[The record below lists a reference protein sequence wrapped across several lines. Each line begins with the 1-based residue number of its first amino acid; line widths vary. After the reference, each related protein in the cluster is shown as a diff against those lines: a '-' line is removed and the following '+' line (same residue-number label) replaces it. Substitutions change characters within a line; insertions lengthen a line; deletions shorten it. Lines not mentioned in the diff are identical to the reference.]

1 MLTATERRSA
11 NFQNVSIE
19 TLAADGRWTAYT
31 YLDDINVSDHS
42 HNQTNEGFHL
52 PLPQV
57 DDNSPSGSAIHDNGE
72 CQDGHMNDEIT
83 AFNVETTF
91 PQSGFLHNFDSQ
103 VFGGEI
109 DGEESLLSP
118 TRGLL
123 PSSPSMAMIQ
133 SPSQWEV
140 SNFGDIDFGSSNW
153 DSTGWV
159 GAPNYQYFWTPT
171 DLLNNLPFKR
181 FREDLGVYS
190 ILS

>member
-1 MLTATERRSA
+1 
-11 NFQNVSIE
+11 
-19 TLAADGRWTAYT
+19 
-31 YLDDINVSDHS
+31 
-42 HNQTNEGFHL
+42 
-52 PLPQV
+52 
-57 DDNSPSGSAIHDNGE
+57 
-72 CQDGHMNDEIT
+72 MNDEIT
-83 AFNVETTF
+83 AFNIETTF

-109 DGEESLLSP
+109 VGEESLPSP

-133 SPSQWEV
+133 SPLQWGV

-159 GAPNYQYFWTPT
+159 EASNYQYFLTPT
-171 DLLNNLPFKR
+171 DLLDNLPFKQ
-181 FREDLGVYS
+181 FREDLGMYS